1 MMSEAELYL
10 MKGRM
15 LEGMRNPARRGALL
29 HHPPMGSVRGPDG
42 AYQLDP
48 DEQAQ
53 RVIRLIFETFEAHG
67 SLHGV
72 LRSLVAHDIRVPIRP
87 HTGPN
92 RGQLVW
98 RRPTRM
104 T

>member
-1 MMSEAELYL
+1 

-15 LEGMRNPARRGALL
+15 LEGMRHKARRGELL
-29 HHPPMGSVRGPDG
+29 NHPPMGYVRGPDG
-42 AYQLDP
+42 DYQMDP

-53 RVIRLIFETFEAHG
+53 RVIRLIFETFEEHG
-67 SLHGV
+67 SLQGV
-72 LRSLVAHDIRVPIRP
+72 LRSLVAHDMRVPIRP